1 MDKLDRQLKDDAAA
15 IEAQVTPALRLRIDA
30 SLRAARP
37 APRAVGRSTPRHR
50 FRLGPL
56 GSLAGVAAAGLLL
69 AVLLRQPESPPAT
82 APLSATPAFVAQSP
96 PVVPLSIRT
105 AGLTQ
110 PLQVELESLQ
120 ADLEKVRAAV
130 ERDLGV
136 TL

>member
-15 IEAQVTPALRLRIDA
+15 IEAQVSPALRQRIDA
-30 SLRAARP
+30 SLRGVQPALRAAGQP
-37 APRAVGRSTPRHR
+37 PRRHL
-50 FRLGPL
+50 RLGPL
-56 GSLAGVAAAGLLL
+56 GGLAGLAAAGLLL
-69 AVLLRQPESPPAT
+69 AVLPRQPEAPPP
-82 APLSATPAFVAQSP
+82 APLSPTPAFVLQSP
-96 PVVPLSIRT
+96 PVVPLSIRQ

-120 ADLEKVRAAV
+120 ADLEKVRETV

>member
-37 APRAVGRSTPRHR
+37 ASGAAGHPMRRRS
-50 FRLGPL
+50 RLGPL
-56 GSLAGVAAAGLLL
+56 GGLAGMAAAGLLL
-69 AVLLRQPESPPAT
+69 AVLLRQPETPPP
-82 APLSATPAFVAQSP
+82 APLSATPAYELQPA
-96 PVVPLSIRT
+96 PVVPLSIRQ

-110 PLQVELESLQ
+110 PLQAEIESLQ
-120 ADLEKVRAAV
+120 ADLEKVRETV

>member
-15 IEAQVTPALRLRIDA
+15 IEAQVTPALRQRIDA
-30 SLRAARP
+30 SLRGVRP
-37 APRAVGRSTPRHR
+37 ASGAAGHPPRRR

-56 GSLAGVAAAGLLL
+56 GSFAGVAAAGLLL
-69 AVLLRQPESPPAT
+69 AVLLRQPLSPPP
-82 APLSATPAFVAQSP
+82 APLSPTPAYGLQSP
-96 PVVPLSIRT
+96 PVVPLSIRQ

-120 ADLEKVRAAV
+120 ADLEKVRETV

>member
-15 IEAQVTPALRLRIDA
+15 IESQVTPALRQRIDA
-30 SLRAARP
+30 SLRAVRP
-37 APRAVGRSTPRHR
+37 ATGADGRPWRR
-50 FRLGPL
+50 RVPFGPL
-56 GSLAGVAAAGLLL
+56 GGLAGVAAAGLLL
-69 AVLLRQPESPPAT
+69 AVLLRQPETPSE
-82 APLSATPAFVAQSP
+82 APLSATPAFVLQSP
-96 PVVPLSIRT
+96 PVVPLSLRQ

-110 PLQVELESLQ
+110 PLQVELDSLQ

>member
-15 IEAQVTPALRLRIDA
+15 IEAQVTPALRQRIDA
-30 SLRAARP
+30 SLRAARA
-37 APRAVGRSTPRHR
+37 APRAVGRPPRR
-50 FRLGPL
+50 RLRLGPL
-56 GSLAGVAAAGLLL
+56 GSFAGVTAAGLLL
-69 AVLLRQPESPPAT
+69 VVLLRQPGAPPP
-82 APLSATPAFVAQSP
+82 APLSPTPAYVLQSP
-96 PVVPLSIRT
+96 PVVPLSIRQ

-120 ADLEKVRAAV
+120 ADLEKVRETV

>member
-15 IEAQVTPALRLRIDA
+15 IEAQVTPALRLRIAA

-37 APRAVGRSTPRHR
+37 ASSAVGRPPRRR

-56 GSLAGVAAAGLLL
+56 GSLTGVAAAGLLL
-69 AVLLRQPESPPAT
+69 AVLKLQPETPPP
-82 APLSATPAFVAQSP
+82 APLSATPAFVLQSP
-96 PVVPLSIRT
+96 PVVPLSIRQ
-105 AGLTQ
+105 AGLTR
-110 PLQVELESLQ
+110 PLKMELESLQ
-120 ADLEKVRAAV
+120 ADLEKVRATV

>member
-15 IEAQVTPALRLRIDA
+15 IEAQVTPALRLRIEA

-37 APRAVGRSTPRHR
+37 VSRAAGRPPQRR
-50 FRLGPL
+50 FRPGPL

-69 AVLLRQPESPPAT
+69 AVLLRQPETPPP
-82 APLSATPAFVAQSP
+82 APLSATPTYVLQSP
-96 PVVPLSIRT
+96 PVVPLSIRQ

-120 ADLEKVRAAV
+120 ADLEKVRETV